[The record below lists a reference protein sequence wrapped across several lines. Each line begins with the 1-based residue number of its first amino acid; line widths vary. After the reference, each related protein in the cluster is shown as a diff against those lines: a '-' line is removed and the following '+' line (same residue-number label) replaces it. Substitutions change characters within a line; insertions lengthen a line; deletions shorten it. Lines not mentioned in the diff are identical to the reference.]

1 MNERIQELIVK
12 SNGYWEHGDH
22 NMPSTVCFQEE
33 DLKKFAELLIEE
45 CAELAKHHV
54 MNISTYRD
62 AEFVA
67 RQIKQHF
74 DAEEYNPN
82 LKEKNK

>member
-33 DLKKFAELLIEE
+33 DLKKFAELIAAKEREACAKAVEGYCGAWDDQGYALTQIIRARGQEE
-45 CAELAKHHV
+45 
-54 MNISTYRD
+54 
-62 AEFVA
+62 
-67 RQIKQHF
+67 
-74 DAEEYNPN
+74 
-82 LKEKNK
+82 EKNT